1 MTEYNTDESATVADD
16 SVDVEGG
23 DLASPVSDLED
34 RISKLEKKIRKLEK
48 HDRDVSVERLRKLEF
63 LCGVQETEE
72 GVPVGVDVTV
82 PEE

>member
-1 MTEYNTDESATVADD
+1 MTDYNVEETETEPGVIADD
-16 SVDVEGG
+16 SG
-23 DLASPVSDLED
+23 DQPTDYED
-34 RISKLEKKIRKLEK
+34 RISKLEKKVRKLEK

-82 PEE
+82 PEG